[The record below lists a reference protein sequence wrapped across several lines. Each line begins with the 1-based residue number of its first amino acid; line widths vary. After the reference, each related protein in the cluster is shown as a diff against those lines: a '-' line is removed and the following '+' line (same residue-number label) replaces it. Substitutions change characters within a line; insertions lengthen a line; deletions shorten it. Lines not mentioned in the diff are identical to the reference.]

1 MPGNHG
7 RWIQYNASHRRVDPP
22 AVRIAAQHPDSPS
35 LREPQI
41 PYAAAPRI
49 GSHRIVI
56 MDCLL
61 SRVYFRGLSTF
72 EGLTCPRQH
81 VINARFAPS
90 PVTGSVYPLPRL
102 AGREPNPTRPS
113 SALLFNVLQWKRV
126 RNSGHALTRRRVNR
140 RPGDGARQQAVLDT
154 YLIPQRSSYRRTLL
168 CAPGWPPPYPWDA
181 DFAGC
186 LCPSLL

>member
-1 MPGNHG
+1 MDGGSSITLPIEGSIRRPSGSQRNTRIRRLFANRRSHMPP
-7 RWIQYNASHRRVDPP
+7 PP
-22 AVRIAAQHPDSPS
+22 ASGATES
-35 LREPQI
+35 LLWT
-41 PYAAAPRI
+41 
-49 GSHRIVI
+49 
-56 MDCLL
+56 CLL
-61 SRVYFRGLSTF
+61 WRVYFRGLSTF
-72 EGLTCPRQH
+72 EGLTCPQQH

-90 PVTGSVYPLPRL
+90 PVTGSVCPLPRL